1 MMRLRVVLAALPI
14 AVGLASGCSTSPP
27 SRFYTLAATATP
39 TSQQSS
45 LVIAVG
51 PVTVP
56 SVVDRPEFVV
66 STGPNEVRLDD
77 FNRWASPLQDNLTRA
92 IAEDLVA
99 ITGCPR
105 VVRFPQT
112 LATEPDYRV
121 AIEVP
126 YVRIDAGQVDGARRG
141 VDGAAGEGR
150 QDAHRPHVGTRNGL
164 GARLR
169 RARRRPQP
177 RRGPVEPGHRRRDAG
192 FATRAVGSGRRLA
205 QSIGRVGGAPRPAF
219 DRPRRVD
226 HRSGRNRVA
235 GCGLTRLPGRA

>member
-1 MMRLRVVLAALPI
+1 MMRLRVALAALPI
-14 AVGLASGCSTSPP
+14 AFGLAAGCSSSPP

-39 TSQQSS
+39 TSQRST

-92 IAEDLVA
+92 IAENLVA
-99 ITGCPR
+99 ITGSPR

-121 AIEVP
+121 AIEVRTFESTP
-126 YVRIDAGQVDGARRG
+126 GKSTALDAVWTVRRAKDGRTHTGRTSARETVSENGYDAL
-141 VDGAAGEGR
+141 AA
-150 QDAHRPHVGTRNGL
+150 AHSRAV
-164 GARLR
+164 ARLS
-169 RARRRPQP
+169 Q
-177 RRGPVEPGHRRRDAG
+177 DI
-192 FATRAVGSGRRLA
+192 ATATLA
-205 QSIGRVGGAPRPAF
+205 LQGAP
-219 DRPRRVD
+219 
-226 HRSGRNRVA
+226 
-235 GCGLTRLPGRA
+235 